1 MNSIDRGIAMP
12 AKKTTKKTPLKKAKM
27 KKTIQKKTPA
37 KPIKPKGKDQAV
49 IDRILV
55 HYQGNKGALIPVLQE
70 VQTALGWLSQD
81 TLRAI
86 AAGLDLPI
94 SQVYGVVT
102 FYTQFRLKPIGQHL
116 VRVCHG
122 TACHVGG
129 AGKISEALL
138 SALNVQEGGTTQDGK
153 FTVESVACLGC
164 CSLAPVLMVDNET
177 FGRLTAD
184 SAVKAVKEF

>member
-1 MNSIDRGIAMP
+1 MP
-12 AKKTTKKTPLKKAKM
+12 AKKTAKKPAMKRQQTKKTKM
-27 KKTIQKKTPA
+27 AMSVKPDVPA
-37 KPIKPKGKDQAV
+37 KDKAAIETIIA
-49 IDRILV
+49 

-70 VQTALGWLSQD
+70 VQAALGWLSQD
-81 TLRAI
+81 SLRAI
-86 AAGLDLPI
+86 AGGLDVPI

-129 AGKISEALL
+129 AEKISEALL
-138 SALNVQEGGTTQDGK
+138 SALNTSEGGTTGDGK

-184 SAVKAVKEF
+184 SAVKAVKEY